1 MRNNLLVA
9 GLVTCLAVAALAAQN
24 TLEVKVQ
31 DAGGTPLNK
40 VKVQLWGV
48 QQSKA
53 DDEKTSK
60 QGVAVFNKLG
70 DDFYRVWVHAEGF
83 EPALHEFVS
92 LKGGS
97 RESVTLTL
105 KPGADR
111 SFYFEDQAVLDQANQ
126 LLREGGMALQNRQFE
141 MAENR
146 LKAALAVNPSDPNA
160 KHNLGL
166 LYLQTGRF
174 EEAEKTLTELTGLLD
189 LLVYLDNPSD
199 PRFSRQ
205 RADVQELI
213 RNIPL
218 QKLVR
223 EADQAMEANNFPQA
237 VAKLEELARMQPDSA
252 NVYYTMAVA
261 HVRMNQLDEA
271 ETKLDKAIQLD
282 PGQQAFRTLKEQI
295 VKTRQTR
302 AENEAKSKVA
312 GVLELSKAG
321 KHNEAIARAKE
332 VMDEVPDNLKKI
344 LWGEMAN
351 AYLALDQQDEG
362 MEAYRQMMLLAG
374 DPVDEGF
381 FKLGQEY
388 VKRGK
393 QAQARKAFQKVLEV
407 NPDHA
412 EACYQLGMDYFYEQ
426 GDKENAK
433 RLLEKY
439 LKLGKDETNLDNA
452 RNVLVVIERS

>member
-1 MRNNLLVA
+1 MRNKLLVA
-9 GLVTCLAVAALAAQN
+9 GLATCLAVASLAAQN

-31 DAGGTPLNK
+31 DAAGTPLNK

-53 DDEKTSK
+53 DDEKTNK
-60 QGVAVFNKLG
+60 QGTAVFNKLG
-70 DDFYRVWVHAEGF
+70 DDFYRVWIHAEGF
-83 EPALHEFVS
+83 EPALHEFIS
-92 LKGGS
+92 LRGGS
-97 RESVTLTL
+97 RETVTLTL
-105 KPGADR
+105 RPGADR
-111 SFYFEDQAVLDQANQ
+111 NFYFEDQAVLDQANQ

-146 LKAALAVNPSDPNA
+146 LKAALQLNPSDPNA
-160 KHNLGL
+160 RHNLGL
-166 LYLQTGRF
+166 LYLQLGRF
-174 EEAEKTLTELTGLLD
+174 EEAEQVLTELVGLLD
-189 LLVYLDNPSD
+189 LLVNLDNPAE
-199 PRFSRQ
+199 PRFSQQ

-223 EADQAMEANNFPQA
+223 AADQAMEANNFPEA
-237 VAKLEELARMQPDSA
+237 LAKLDELARVQPDNA

-271 ETKLDKAIQLD
+271 EARLDKAIQLD
-282 PGQQAFRTLKEQI
+282 PSQQAFKNLKDQI
-295 VKTRQTR
+295 VQARETR
-302 AENEAKSKVA
+302 AKNEAKSKVA
-312 GVLELSKAG
+312 GVLELNKAG
-321 KHNEAIARAKE
+321 KHAEAVARARE
-332 VMDEVPDNLKKI
+332 VMDEVPDDLKKI
-344 LWGEMAN
+344 LYGEMAN
-351 AYLALDQQDEG
+351 AYLALEQQDEG

-439 LKLGKDETNLDNA
+439 LKVGKDEANLENA